1 MNTKQERTK
10 LLSKEESSEI
20 CHTLE
25 HTDNACPII
34 KKIKRLLDE
43 GYIFYPFYV
52 GLLISQISVCQAC
65 TKSPE
70 FGSLCFEVI
79 EQLKRQL

>member
-1 MNTKQERTK
+1 MKKIKELTK
-10 LLSKEESSEI
+10 LLSKEESRQI
-20 CHTLE
+20 LHTLE
-25 HTDNACPII
+25 HADNACPII